1 MVPNK
6 RGKVGSNTKRAESR
20 RIRRWKD
27 HVQRAVS
34 TIRPEILLA
43 QEVGDL
49 LLGSLTESKRAYRRA
64 QRRQALTCRLLP
76 EPSGAIEMERVVV
89 AQPNR
94 ILSRLNRSNVF
105 PSLVS
110 PVTVIQEPSVSRIV
124 EILRWAVPSMPP
136 HRLLDALATAS
147 GFSWEDSAEILLG
160 SRLVSAAI
168 APNVISV
175 TRAARDFWRAYSA
188 GRERFANLVANGGV
202 ANPSGD
208 WASFEHSQIEALLP
222 GIVVPTRLRRHDYL
236 TNAIHAGGEFCLD
249 VHAGL
254 EVRPLFRHPFPNA
267 FSPLHYGR
275 PSCRGSG
282 VN

>member
-1 MVPNK
+1 MPNK
-6 RGKVGSNTKRAESR
+6 SAKSDSNIKRAESR
-20 RIRRWKD
+20 RVRRWKD
-27 HVQRAVS
+27 CVERALS
-34 TIRPEILLA
+34 TIDPEIFLT

-76 EPSGAIEMERVVV
+76 EPSGAIETDRIVV

-94 ILSRLNRSNVF
+94 ILSRLNRSNLF

-168 APNVISV
+168 APDVISA

-188 GRERFANLVANGGV
+188 GRERFANLVANGAV
-202 ANPSGD
+202 ANLSGD

-254 EVRPLFRHPFPNA
+254 DGRPLFRHPFPNT

-275 PSCRGSG
+275 PRCR
-282 VN
+282 VPC

>member
-6 RGKVGSNTKRAESR
+6 RGKIVSNTKRAESR

-27 HVQRAVS
+27 FVQRALP
-34 TIRPEILLA
+34 TIRPEILST

-76 EPSGAIEMERVVV
+76 ESSGEIETDRVVV

-94 ILSRLNRSNVF
+94 ILSRLNRSNLF
-105 PSLVS
+105 PSLVP

-124 EILRWAVPSMPP
+124 EILRWAVPVMPP

-147 GFSWEDSAEILLG
+147 GFSWEDSAAILLG
-160 SRLVSAAI
+160 SGLVSVAI
-168 APNVISV
+168 APDVITA
-175 TRAARDFWRAYSA
+175 TREARDFWRAYSA
-188 GRERFANLVANGGV
+188 GRERFANLVANGSV
-202 ANPSGD
+202 ASLSGD
-208 WASFEHSQIEALLP
+208 WACFEHSQIEELLP
-222 GIVVPTRLRRHDYL
+222 GIVVPTRLCRYDYL
-236 TNAIHAGGEFCLD
+236 TNAIHARGEFCLD

-254 EVRPLFRHPFPNA
+254 DARPLFRHPFPDA
-267 FSPLHYGR
+267 FSPVYYGR
-275 PSCRGSG
+275 PH
-282 VN
+282 

>member
-6 RGKVGSNTKRAESR
+6 SAKANGDIERAESR

-27 HVQRAVS
+27 CVQRALS
-34 TIRPEILLA
+34 TVDPETFLT

-64 QRRQALTCRLLP
+64 LRRQALTCRLLL
-76 EPSGAIEMERVVV
+76 EPSGAIETDRVVV

-94 ILSRLNRSNVF
+94 ILSRLNRSNLF
-105 PSLVS
+105 PSLVP

-147 GFSWEDSAEILLG
+147 GFSWEDSAAILLG
-160 SRLVSAAI
+160 CALVSVAI
-168 APNVISV
+168 APDVITA
-175 TRAARDFWRAYSA
+175 TRGARDFWRAYSA
-188 GRERFANLVANGGV
+188 GRDRFANLVAHGSV
-202 ANPSGD
+202 ANLSGD
-208 WASFEHSQIEALLP
+208 WAFFEHSQIEGLLP
-222 GIVVPTRLRRHDYL
+222 GIIVPTRLRRHDYL
-236 TNAIHAGGEFCLD
+236 TNAIHARGEFCLD

-254 EVRPLFRHPFPNA
+254 DARPLFRHPFPDA
-267 FSPLHYGR
+267 FSPLYYGR
-275 PSCRGSG
+275 PRCP
-282 VN
+282 VPAN